1 MIERPEK
8 CLDNHG
14 SEKLNLFTGDE
25 SGRMMLT
32 GSVETK
38 EYVIF
43 ELTIDDRVPEK
54 SKWIKLLLFSN
65 ILHQEK
71 HYYTTDGCES

>member
-1 MIERPEK
+1 MIERPEKEK

-25 SGRMMLT
+25 SGRMMMMK
-32 GSVETK
+32 SIQTK

-43 ELTIDDRVPEK
+43 
-54 SKWIKLLLFSN
+54 F
-65 ILHQEK
+65 
-71 HYYTTDGCES
+71 